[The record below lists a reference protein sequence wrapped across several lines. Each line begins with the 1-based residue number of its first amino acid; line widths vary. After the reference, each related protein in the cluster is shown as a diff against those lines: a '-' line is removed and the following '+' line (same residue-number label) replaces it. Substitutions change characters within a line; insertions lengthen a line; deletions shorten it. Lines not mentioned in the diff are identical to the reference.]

1 MEANDEDIIFEL
13 DKENYFKFCQHL
25 NIIILKD
32 HKVFWK
38 MGFMCKPYDFGYE
51 IYVADIVDKATRLCS
66 VDGREANIDVIR
78 STVGKLLIYYHF
90 EDSDLQILEIDIKQF
105 IDG

>member
-25 NIIILKD
+25 DIIILKD
-32 HKVFWK
+32 HKVFWN
-38 MGFMCKPYDFGYE
+38 MGFMCKPFHFMYE
-51 IYVADIVDKATRLCS
+51 VYVADIFDKATRLCS

-78 STVGKLLIYYHF
+78 STAGKLLIYYHY
-90 EDSDLQILEIDIKQF
+90 EDNKLQILDIDIKQF

>member
-1 MEANDEDIIFEL
+1 MEANEDIIFEL

-32 HKVFWK
+32 HKVFWN
-38 MGFMCKPYDFGYE
+38 MGFMFKQYDFGYE

-66 VDGREANIDVIR
+66 VDERVPEIDVIC
-78 STVGKLLIYYHF
+78 SIGGKLLIYYHY
-90 EDSDLQILEIDIKQF
+90 EDNKLQILEIDIKQF

>member
-1 MEANDEDIIFEL
+1 MKANDEDIIFEFN
-13 DKENYFKFCQHL
+13 KEDYFKFCQHL

-78 STVGKLLIYYHF
+78 STVGKLLIYYHY
-90 EDSDLQILEIDIKQF
+90 EDNKLQILEIDIKQF
-105 IDG
+105 IEG